1 MEHQV
6 WLDQVNDTV
15 SQSIQGL
22 NLKEIQSLAEKIQ
35 NTGRIFLVGSGRT
48 GLITQA
54 FGMRLAQLGLPV
66 YIIGQPTTPAL
77 EENDLLVL
85 ISGTGLTESL
95 ILAAKKAIE
104 IGAVTHLVTQNP
116 DSPLGRLI
124 HDQLIIPSPPR
135 DTKVLNG
142 PLFELSLLITLD
154 TVINQIVEQSGL
166 SYDQMSQRHANIG

>member
-1 MEHQV
+1 MRHQQ
-6 WLDQVNDTV
+6 WNKLIKNTVN
-15 SQSIQGL
+15 
-22 NLKEIQSLAEKIQ
+22 NLVDEIKIEEI
-35 NTGRIFLVGSGRT
+35 TAFIGKLTSARRIFLIGSGRT

-95 ILAAKKAIE
+95 ILAAQKAKE
-104 IGAVTHLVTQNP
+104 IGSETHLISQNP
-116 DSPLGRLI
+116 DSTLGRMI
-124 HDQLIIPSPPR
+124 HDQLIIPSPPQ

-142 PLFELSLLITLD
+142 TLFELSLLITLD
-154 TVINQIVEQSGL
+154 TVVNQIVEQSGL
-166 SYDQMSQRHANIG
+166 SYDEMSQRHANIG